1 MGRSVVKIVSMTRV
15 EKCKNLPSFSEC
27 IICKTRHTDVTAAG
41 SNSDL
46 TLLDLLYT
54 GALTLCVLMDY
65 SLWFDIIELGWSI
78 V

>member
-1 MGRSVVKIVSMTRV
+1 M
-15 EKCKNLPSFSEC
+15 
-27 IICKTRHTDVTAAG
+27 TAAG

-54 GALTLCVLMDY
+54 GALNLCVLMDY
-65 SLWFDIIELGWSI
+65 SLWFDTIELGWSI

>member
-1 MGRSVVKIVSMTRV
+1 M
-15 EKCKNLPSFSEC
+15 
-27 IICKTRHTDVTAAG
+27 TAAG

-65 SLWFDIIELGWSI
+65 SLWFDTIELGWSI